1 LRVAIDATPL
11 ILPSGGIARYTYELT
26 TALAAEFPAD
36 EYLLLSDQRWGNGPA
51 APNVRKGSLPGNF
64 ITRRWWLAGL
74 PWELR
79 RSRAN
84 VFHGT
89 DFAVP
94 YLPLTPSVLTL
105 HDLSPWKQGELRA
118 AGARRIRR
126 RTPLLLRIA
135 TMIVTP
141 SEAVRREAIEHFHL
155 SPARVAA
162 VPLAPSRQFQ
172 PRGDEET
179 SRLLRRLSIARP
191 YLLFVGTQ
199 EPRKNLGRL
208 IEAWREVRRE
218 HPDLGLVLAGR
229 PGDNFSLPEVLNVAG
244 EPGLTITGRLADADI
259 AGLMSRAALFV
270 YPSLYEGFGLP
281 VLEAMQAGA
290 PVVIS
295 RDPALR
301 EVAGDAA
308 VSVDAGSPVSLACAI
323 VQLMKD
329 PRERMELRARGR
341 RRAAQFCWRYTAIRT
356 HEIYAEALQRF

>member
-1 LRVAIDATPL
+1 MRVAIDATPL
-11 ILPSGGIARYTYELT
+11 TLPSGGIARYAYELT
-26 TALAAEFPAD
+26 AALAAEFPAD
-36 EYLLLSDQRWGNGPA
+36 EYLLLSDQRWENGPT
-51 APNVRKGSLPGNF
+51 APNIQKGGLPRNC

-79 RSRAN
+79 RRRAD

-118 AGARRIRR
+118 VGAGRIRR
-126 RTPLLLRIA
+126 RTPHLLRIA

-141 SEAVRREAIEHFHL
+141 TEAIRREAIEHFHL

-162 VPLAPSRQFQ
+162 VPLAASRQFQ
-172 PRGDEET
+172 PRSEEET
-179 SRLLRRLSIARP
+179 SGLLRRLAIARP
-191 YLLFVGTQ
+191 YLLFVGTH
-199 EPRKNLGRL
+199 ERRKNLARL
-208 IEAWREVRRE
+208 IEAWREARRE
-218 HPDLGLVLAGR
+218 CPDLRLVLAGR

-244 EPGLTITGRLADADI
+244 EPGLIFTGRLADADI
-259 AGLMSRAALFV
+259 AGLMSQAALFV

-290 PVVIS
+290 PVMIS
-295 RDPALR
+295 QDPALR
-301 EVAGDAA
+301 EVSGDAA
-308 VSVDAGSPVSLACAI
+308 VSVDAGSAVSLACAI
-323 VQLMKD
+323 VQLMRD

-341 RRAAQFCWRYTAIRT
+341 RRAAQFCWRYSAIRT